1 VLTFTTSN
9 AGPSV
14 SWVSSDNQ
22 VKSGVAT
29 FTATAAPAASGT
41 AKIVKWCLLFDGA
54 PVTSDG
60 AVFAN
65 GYDTYWQLEYGSFSA
80 GSGCWDRYSL
90 AYELR
95 AGAVRWDTTTWAPGE
110 HTLQWTVTD
119 SSGRTATSSVL
130 KFTTSNAGPSVSWTE
145 TDNQVVS
152 GIATFDATAAPAASG
167 TAKIVKWCLLF
178 DGAPVTSKVV
188 DSSSFYGAA
197 FNSQT
202 GCWSSSKSSV
212 DLEVEFD
219 TTTWALGWHTLQ
231 WTVTDSSNRTA
242 TSSVLTFSTNNPQ
255 PYMVIGNL
263 VPGQVLTGQAE
274 VYLAAMH
281 PGASYVSSYFF
292 VDVAPWGSGSY
303 TSVYPQFTTV
313 RKVVLDTTKMRNGNH
328 IFVGLVNDSAGRQI
342 WSSIIPFSTYNTAS
356 SISPSIYNV
365 AQAWPS
371 KSIDALLVG
380 NYSNTNS
387 ITVRYGTNRRNLSTA
402 VTLAVVGGV
411 VQGAIS
417 GLKAATTYYFEI
429 KGSGTNGDSA
439 AVATS
444 SKTPKSSSKP
454 YVSSGGSG
462 GGSYSSGGSSG
473 GSSCTWVNG
482 YRRNGTWV
490 NGHRR
495 CR

>member
-1 VLTFTTSN
+1 
-9 AGPSV
+9 
-14 SWVSSDNQ
+14 
-22 VKSGVAT
+22 
-29 FTATAAPAASGT
+29 
-41 AKIVKWCLLFDGA
+41 
-54 PVTSDG
+54 
-60 AVFAN
+60 
-65 GYDTYWQLEYGSFSA
+65 
-80 GSGCWDRYSL
+80 
-90 AYELR
+90 
-95 AGAVRWDTTTWAPGE
+95 
-110 HTLQWTVTD
+110 
-119 SSGRTATSSVL
+119 
-130 KFTTSNAGPSVSWTE
+130 
-145 TDNQVVS
+145 
-152 GIATFDATAAPAASG
+152 
-167 TAKIVKWCLLF
+167 
-178 DGAPVTSKVV
+178 
-188 DSSSFYGAA
+188 
-197 FNSQT
+197 
-202 GCWSSSKSSV
+202 
-212 DLEVEFD
+212 
-219 TTTWALGWHTLQ
+219 
-231 WTVTDSSNRTA
+231 
-242 TSSVLTFSTNNPQ
+242 
-255 PYMVIGNL
+255 MVIGNL

>member
-1 VLTFTTSN
+1 MVF
-9 AGPSV
+9 GPSSVQAVGEPTV
-14 SWVSSDNQ
+14 SWVSDDNQ
-22 VKSGVAT
+22 VVAGVAT
-29 FTATAAPAASGT
+29 FEALATPTSPAT
-41 AKIVKWCLLFDGA
+41 IKKWCLLFDGA
-54 PVTSDG
+54 PVTSNVSTYS
-60 AVFAN
+60 APY
-65 GYDTYWQLEYGSFSA
+65 YDLPALIFS
-80 GSGCWDRYSL
+80 GGTGCWSNPSGY
-90 AYELR
+90 LR
-95 AGAVRWDTTTWAPGE
+95 DVRETAVRWDTTAWAPGP

-119 SSGRTATSSVL
+119 TSDRSVTSSVL
-130 KFTTSNAGPSVSWTE
+130 TFTTNNAGPSVSWVSAN
-145 TDNQVVS
+145 NQVVS
-152 GIATFDATAAPAASG
+152 GVATFDALAGPAGSG
-167 TAKIVKWCLLF
+167 TATIKKWCLLF
-178 DGAPVTSKVV
+178 DGSPVTSDVAAYA
-188 DSSSFYGAA
+188 SRYNNIYGSTFSA
-197 FNSQT
+197 QT
-202 GCWSSSKSSV
+202 GCWSG
-212 DLEVEFD
+212 DARNATIQFD

-231 WTVTDSSNRTA
+231 WTVTDTSNRTA
-242 TSSVLTFSTNNPQ
+242 TSNVLTFSTNNPQ

-356 SISPSIYNV
+356 SISPAIYNV

-371 KSIDALLVG
+371 KSVDASLVG

-411 VQGAIS
+411 VQGAIG

-439 AVATS
+439 AVVTS

-473 GSSCTWVNG
+473 GSSWA
-482 YRRNGTWV
+482 
-490 NGHRR
+490 
-495 CR
+495 

>member
-1 VLTFTTSN
+1 M
-9 AGPSV
+9 
-14 SWVSSDNQ
+14 SWVSDNNQ
-22 VKSGVAT
+22 TVSGVASFEALAT
-29 FTATAAPAASGT
+29 PSLTGTATI
-41 AKIVKWCLLFDGA
+41 KKWCLLLDGS
-54 PVTSDG
+54 PVTTDVAKS
-60 AVFAN
+60 VYSNYF
-65 GYDTYWQLEYGSFSA
+65 TIYGSIFSA
-80 GSGCWDRYSL
+80 QTGCWSS
-90 AYELR
+90 AYYNLR
-95 AGAVRWDTTTWAPGE
+95 SATVGWDTTSWAPGE

-119 SSGRTATSSVL
+119 T
-130 KFTTSNAGPSVSWTE
+130 
-145 TDNQVVS
+145 
-152 GIATFDATAAPAASG
+152 
-167 TAKIVKWCLLF
+167 
-178 DGAPVTSKVV
+178 
-188 DSSSFYGAA
+188 
-197 FNSQT
+197 
-202 GCWSSSKSSV
+202 
-212 DLEVEFD
+212 
-219 TTTWALGWHTLQ
+219 
-231 WTVTDSSNRTA
+231 SNRTV

-263 VPGQVLTGQAE
+263 SPGQVLTGQAE

-281 PGASYVSSYFF
+281 PGASFVSSYFF
-292 VDVAPWGSGSY
+292 VDVAPWGSGTY

-342 WSSIIPFSTYNTAS
+342 WSSIIPFSTYNPAS

-411 VQGAIS
+411 VQGGIS
-417 GLKAATTYYFEI
+417 GLKASTTYYFEI

-454 YVSSGGSG
+454 YVSSGGS
-462 GGSYSSGGSSG
+462 SG

-482 YRRNGTWV
+482 YYRNGRYV
-490 NGHRR
+490 NGYWRG
-495 CR
+495 C

>member
-1 VLTFTTSN
+1 
-9 AGPSV
+9 
-14 SWVSSDNQ
+14 
-22 VKSGVAT
+22 
-29 FTATAAPAASGT
+29 
-41 AKIVKWCLLFDGA
+41 
-54 PVTSDG
+54 
-60 AVFAN
+60 
-65 GYDTYWQLEYGSFSA
+65 
-80 GSGCWDRYSL
+80 
-90 AYELR
+90 
-95 AGAVRWDTTTWAPGE
+95 
-110 HTLQWTVTD
+110 
-119 SSGRTATSSVL
+119 
-130 KFTTSNAGPSVSWTE
+130 
-145 TDNQVVS
+145 
-152 GIATFDATAAPAASG
+152 
-167 TAKIVKWCLLF
+167 
-178 DGAPVTSKVV
+178 
-188 DSSSFYGAA
+188 
-197 FNSQT
+197 
-202 GCWSSSKSSV
+202 
-212 DLEVEFD
+212 
-219 TTTWALGWHTLQ
+219 
-231 WTVTDSSNRTA
+231 
-242 TSSVLTFSTNNPQ
+242 
-255 PYMVIGNL
+255 MVIGNL

-356 SISPSIYNV
+356 SISPAIYNV

-371 KSIDALLVG
+371 KSVDASLVG

-411 VQGAIS
+411 VQGAIG

-439 AVATS
+439 AVVTS

-473 GSSCTWVNG
+473 GSSCTYVNS
-482 YRRNGTWV
+482 YMRNG
-490 NGHRR
+490 RR
-495 CR
+495 VSGYYRGC